1 LAFIFIAKLRR
12 IGPRLVALLRVVPN
26 ASEGILGLRSAE
38 EWSWSTIPFGV
49 RSGFDLHVWIN
60 STSHVSLGGRALVVL
75 VALSKL
81 AASIRQRVL
90 AIDKIPRVLVASIIL
105 DSLLHGLSEE
115 CGDVDEAILVTV
127 GAVIAHEEVL
137 ICHTIIV
144 HHTETIKKILIAIYS

>member
-1 LAFIFIAKLRR
+1 
-12 IGPRLVALLRVVPN
+12 
-26 ASEGILGLRSAE
+26 
-38 EWSWSTIPFGV
+38 
-49 RSGFDLHVWIN
+49 
-60 STSHVSLGGRALVVL
+60 VSLGGRALVVL

-115 CGDVDEAILVTV
+115 CGNVDEAILVAV
-127 GAVIAHEEVL
+127 GAVIAHEKVL

-144 HHTETIKKILIAIYS
+144 HHTETIKKILIAIDS